1 MTLVLIRKLLRD
13 ARWAL
18 LVVCLLLCAFQMIW
32 VKATQRVTTQVA
44 PMFQVMAKKQNKR
57 LEDVERQLFS
67 GPGRIMQSV
76 IGGDQLKF
84 EKAQD
89 VLSIGYVHPL
99 MQVLFCLW
107 AIGRAAGAV
116 AGEIDRGTMELL
128 LAQPVPRSRV
138 VLAHLGADLLLIPVL
153 CLSLWG
159 GLWAGTSL
167 VGDLQPDLE
176 AFKDFPLAIQEVDPQ
191 FLKIDVW
198 QFGLPLVNV
207 AGLLFA
213 VGGVTMWVS
222 ATGRYRWR
230 VIGFATVIML
240 VQFIFN
246 IIGQI
251 WESVGWLR
259 PLSVFYYYQPQS
271 IALRGN
277 WSVSLA
283 PLGLPVDVPVML
295 VLIAVGA
302 IGYGMALRT
311 FQRRDLP
318 APL

>member
-18 LVVCLLLCAFQMIW
+18 LVVCILLCAFQMVW

-44 PMFQVMAKKQNKR
+44 PMFQVMAKKQNKK

-138 VLAHLGADLLLIPVL
+138 ILAHLCADLLLIPVL

-167 VGDLQPDLE
+167 VGELKPDME
-176 AFKDFPLAIQEVDPQ
+176 VFKDFPLAIQEVDPQ
-191 FLKIDVW
+191 FLKIDVAK
-198 QFGLPLVNV
+198 FGLPLVNV

-213 VGGVTMWVS
+213 VSGITMWIS
-222 ATGRYRWR
+222 AAGRYRWH
-230 VIGFATVIML
+230 VIGFATVIVL
-240 VQFIFN
+240 VQFVLN

-251 WESVGWLR
+251 WESVAWLR
-259 PLSVFYYYQPQS
+259 PLSVFYYYQPQT

-277 WSVSLA
+277 WSVSLT
-283 PLGLPVDVPVML
+283 PIGLSVEAPVML
-295 VLIAVGA
+295 VLIGVGA
-302 IGYGMALRT
+302 IGYAMALRT